1 MLNNIRYLD
10 TSDMYP
16 TKLVSY
22 AISRDPFKVA
32 DTALFEAIHK
42 EIERFL
48 GISDIETIEVFMD
61 YRLRIVI
68 QYNYTLYLN
77 KGVLKICDFRKEVS
91 RVVQDESLATRF
103 NKVAVELLH
112 SLLSHSHPDAIA
124 QDLKKKFKDFDSP
137 LPVPGLHQRLF
148 Y

>member
-16 TKLVSY
+16 TKLASY
-22 AISRDPFKVA
+22 VISRDPFKVA
-32 DTALFEAIHK
+32 DTTLFETIHK

-48 GISDIETIEVFMD
+48 GISDIETIEVFMG

-68 QYNYTLYLN
+68 QYNYTLYLKN
-77 KGVLKICDFRKEVS
+77 GILKIHDFRKEVS
-91 RVVQDESLATRF
+91 RVVQDESLANRF

-112 SLLSHSHPDAIA
+112 SLLSHSHPDAIL
-124 QDLKKKFKDFDSP
+124 QDLKNKFKDFDSP
-137 LPVPGLHQRLF
+137 LPATGVHQRLF